1 MTEHDELRDP
11 PRLLEDATSDEGL
24 RALLEEAREL
34 SPPALP
40 VEIRARVGE
49 SLRARAASS
58 RPLATRGPWLALAAG
73 LALAAIALLAWLGR
87 EPEAH
92 TPALPPIVGDTDAA
106 VPADAGL
113 DASID
118 AGPVEPREH
127 VPWLEVNGNGCGL
140 DVRVSLVELDD
151 DVASVAIVLEE
162 VEPMGLSEGM
172 HARCSGTLVRELDA
186 RLFREAAAIPSS
198 LVLPLSLGAPELTCG
213 RTYAIS
219 ACVRD
224 GLGRLAP
231 GRHAM
236 ADVRSTRNI
245 DENRFVG
252 RIETPSGPARAS
264 DLAPRHVVTGFFF
277 QTTPAWTTPGPVTPT
292 FVEAPVR
299 RITEHAR
306 GGENRETTI
315 ELDDGRSISVHAQT
329 RVWVSGAA
337 PHWVEAAALA
347 PGDTVLLRAPDEAM
361 GHGGLGLRDRGV
373 TEAHVRAVHT
383 IDHATSAAVPHRWPV
398 HWSLDVGFPHTYF
411 VDGLLVHDDGATEEG
426 SSAHTVAAPS
436 PREPI
441 RAMPEPSWECS
452 LSSELVVED
461 LPPGVASVAIVYAPH
476 RGRGGTRTAL
486 DCEDGM
492 VGTELPRS
500 LLESIPPSPDGAR
513 RLSVQVPGWDAE
525 GGDWHAMPD
534 DVDGPLPTPRS
545 VECSSP
551 YDVIACARG
560 SDGALA
566 RLPGGEGRW
575 ALTGPAC
582 FARGTEV
589 TTREGARTIESLRTG
604 ELVTSR
610 DPESGEV
617 REVHVRALIPR
628 GTRPIRALELEGG
641 RVLRTTDEHPLFDPR
656 ARAFRQARTIVAGD
670 HLLDAEG
677 HEVEVLR
684 VAPAASAPVYDLSVD
699 GPHTFF
705 AEGVL
710 AHNY

>member
-11 PRLLEDATSDEGL
+11 PRLLEDATSDEDL
-24 RALLEEAREL
+24 RVLLEEAREL

-40 VEIRARVGE
+40 IEIRARVGE
-49 SLRARAASS
+49 ALRMRAPS

-73 LALAAIALLAWLGR
+73 LALAAIALLVWLGR
-87 EPEAH
+87 EPETH

-113 DASID
+113 DAPID
-118 AGPVEPREH
+118 AGPIEPREH

-151 DVASVAIVLEE
+151 DVVSVAIVLEE
-162 VEPMGLSEGM
+162 VEPDDLATGLDAS
-172 HARCSGTLVRELDA
+172 CSGSLVRELDA

-198 LVLPLSLGAPELTCG
+198 LTLPLSFGAPELTCG

-231 GRHAM
+231 RRDAM

-252 RIETPSGPARAS
+252 EIETPSGPARAS
-264 DLAPRHVVTGFFF
+264 DLAPGHVVTGFFF

-292 FVEAPVR
+292 FVDAPVR
-299 RITEHAR
+299 RITER
-306 GGENRETTI
+306 SREGENRETTI
-315 ELDDGRSISVHAQT
+315 ELEAGRSISLHADT
-329 RVWVSGAA
+329 RVWVAGAA
-337 PHWVEAAALA
+337 NDWVVASRLA
-347 PGDTVLLRAPDEAM
+347 PGDTVLVRAPDEADLV
-361 GHGGLGLRDRGV
+361 GGLPPSPRGV
-373 TEAHVRAVHT
+373 VEARVRAVHT
-383 IDHATSAAVPHRWPV
+383 VDHAAAAEVPHRWPAL
-398 HWSLDVGFPHTYF
+398 WTLDVGFPHTYF

-426 SSAHTVAAPS
+426 SSAHTVAAPR
-436 PREPI
+436 PHEPI
-441 RAMPEPSWECS
+441 RAMPEPSWDCS
-452 LSSELVVED
+452 LSSELVVETLTPD
-461 LPPGVASVAIVYAPH
+461 VASVAIVYAPH
-476 RGRGGTRTAL
+476 RGRDGARRTI
-486 DCEDGM
+486 DCEDGP

-513 RLSVQVPGWDAE
+513 RLSVQVPGWDEA
-525 GGDWHAMPD
+525 GQDWHAVSD
-534 DVDGPLPTPRS
+534 DVDASRPTPRS
-545 VECSSP
+545 VECSSA
-551 YDVIACARG
+551 YDVLACVRG
-560 SDGALA
+560 SDGTLA

-589 TTREGARTIESLRTG
+589 TTREGARTIESLRVG
-604 ELVTSR
+604 EHVTSR
-610 DPESGEV
+610 DPETGEV
-617 REVHVRALIPR
+617 REVEVRALVPR

-656 ARAFRQARTIVAGD
+656 VRAFRQARTIVAGD

-684 VAPAASAPVYDLSVD
+684 VGPAVGAPVYDLSVEA
-699 GPHTFF
+699 PHTFF